1 LRHKLTISCATRPS
15 PDLEAVMTTI
25 DDIWD
30 EPLAPASPPRQTSS
44 NDASKNPLFLDSDS
58 DNEVGASKIPEE
70 INDLFNDLDAPDE
83 EVQGIT
89 PTLDLDALRR
99 AASAKHGLT
108 STPYEIL
115 PSSSPHKE
123 GGGNDKVKDEEE
135 GTKKRKTRPRL
146 DEGRLLSPNGIPA
159 LMEEAKK
166 FKIKGK
172 GHEVWLIFARI
183 LAFS

>member
-1 LRHKLTISCATRPS
+1 MA
-15 PDLEAVMTTI
+15 TI

-30 EPLAPASPPRQTSS
+30 EPLAPASPPRRTNS
-44 NDASKNPLFLDSDS
+44 NDDASKNPLFLDSDS
-58 DNEVGASKIPEE
+58 DNEVGASKVPEE
-70 INDLFNDLDAPDE
+70 INDLFNDLDTPDE
-83 EVQGIT
+83 QIQGIT

-123 GGGNDKVKDEEE
+123 RDDNDKGKDEEE
-135 GTKKRKTRPRL
+135 PTKKRKTIPRL

-159 LMEEAKK
+159 LMKEAKK

-172 GHEVWLIFARI
+172 GHEVWLMFIRV
-183 LAFS
+183 LATS